1 MVQQPVF
8 LYIED
13 DPLSREIMAMMI
25 QTLGFSDLTMFDS
38 SEKFMDRIEALPSL
52 PDVIFLDIHMKPHN
66 GFEMLEA
73 LRLHP
78 ILASRRIIAVTASV
92 MNEEVA
98 RLRSAGFDGAIGKPL
113 DYEHFASLVEKV
125 LNGERVWHIT

>member
-13 DPLSREIMAMMI
+13 DPLSREIMEMMI
-25 QTLGFSDLTMFDS
+25 RTLGYTDLTLFDN
-38 SEKFMDRIEALPSL
+38 SEKFAERIEALPSW

-66 GFEMLEA
+66 GFEMLET

-78 ILASRRIIAVTASV
+78 VLASRRIIAVTASV

-98 RLRSAGFDGAIGKPL
+98 RLRASGFDGAIGKPL